1 VAPISSFVS
10 FDSSHSLTDVVTC
23 FLFPPQ
29 DSKGAPFS
37 FDKLKGK
44 VVYGVN
50 VASKCGYTASG
61 YALLEKVAAMKDRGV
76 EVLIMPCNQF
86 GGQEPGTEAQIL
98 EFCTLNYEVSFPM
111 YGKVEVNG
119 EGTHPLYAHLKSAA
133 PGLLGSESLKW
144 NFTKFLISPDGETI
158 KRFAP
163 STTPED
169 IRSDIKA
176 LLPNE

>member
-1 VAPISSFVS
+1 MAPISSFVS
-10 FDSSHSLTDVVTC
+10 FDSSRCLTDVVTC

-86 GGQEPGTEAQIL
+86 GGQEPGSMAEIE
-98 EFCTLNYEVSFPM
+98 EFCAIKGVKGANVLE
-111 YGKVEVNG
+111 KADING
-119 EGTHPLYAHLKSAA
+119 PKTRPTYKYLKEK
-133 PGLLGSESLKW
+133 GVLGDISW
-144 NFTKFLISPDGETI
+144 NFAGAFIVDKSGAAVPVKDSKQVEKTI
-158 KRFAP
+158 
-163 STTPED
+163 TE
-169 IRSDIKA
+169 
-176 LLPNE
+176 LLSK